1 MHMARTAT
9 TALSSVLA
17 LIMPAAIAFK
27 GMADTRP
34 GEAGTRTEETVAYAG
49 EIRAHAVRGTRRT
62 PTGQRRKIR
71 VARDALEGQAAT
83 FVAAGLTEQR
93 YEAAA
98 RASRSSSQART
109 AALERQR
116 AERRAQRRE
125 AARRQ
130 LEAAGPAG
138 WIRACLRVT
147 GVPGHWYGGLWTIAR
162 RESGFDPHAFNG
174 WDANAASGEPSRG
187 LFQTTWPTF
196 RAHHQSGTSWD
207 INDPVA
213 NCAAAVNY
221 IKSQYGD
228 IARVQQANGSSA
240 PKGY

>member
-1 MHMARTAT
+1 MHLARTAT

-17 LIMPAAIAFK
+17 LIIPAAIALE
-27 GMADTRP
+27 GLPDMRP
-34 GEAGTRTEETVAYAG
+34 GEAGTRTEEAALAG
-49 EIRAHAVRGTRRT
+49 GNSRPAAAEAGRGAPATPCRKVRVS
-62 PTGQRRKIR
+62 P
-71 VARDALEGQAAT
+71 AALEGQAAT

-98 RASRSSSQART
+98 RASRSSSEARS
-109 AALERQR
+109 AALEEQR
-116 AERRAQRRE
+116 EARRE
-125 AARRQ
+125 EARRR
-130 LEAAGPAG
+130 LETAGPEG

-147 GVPGHWYGGLWTIAR
+147 GSPDHWYTGLWTIAR
-162 RESGFDPHAFNG
+162 RESGFDPRAFNG
-174 WDANAASGEPSRG
+174 WDANAAAGEPSRG

-221 IKSQYGD
+221 IKAQYGD
-228 IARVQQANGSSA
+228 ISRVQQANAGS
-240 PKGY
+240 PPQGY

>member
-1 MHMARTAT
+1 MAYTG
-9 TALSSVLA
+9 
-17 LIMPAAIAFK
+17 K
-27 GMADTRP
+27 TRP
-34 GEAGTRTEETVAYAG
+34 HTTRAGH
-49 EIRAHAVRGTRRT
+49 RA
-62 PTGQRRKIR
+62 PPPPRRKVR
-71 VARDALEGQAAT
+71 VSPGALEGQAAT

-98 RASRSSSQART
+98 RASRSSSEART
-109 AALERQR
+109 AALE
-116 AERRAQRRE
+116 ERRAQRRE

-138 WIRACLRVT
+138 WIRGCLRVT
-147 GVPGHWYGGLWTIAR
+147 GVPGHWYAGLWTIAR
-162 RESGFDPHAFNG
+162 RESGFDPRAFNG
-174 WDANAASGEPSRG
+174 WDANAVAGEPSRG

-196 RAHHQSGTSWD
+196 RAHHQAGTAWD

-228 IARVQQANGSSA
+228 ISRVQQADSGS
-240 PKGY
+240 PPRGY